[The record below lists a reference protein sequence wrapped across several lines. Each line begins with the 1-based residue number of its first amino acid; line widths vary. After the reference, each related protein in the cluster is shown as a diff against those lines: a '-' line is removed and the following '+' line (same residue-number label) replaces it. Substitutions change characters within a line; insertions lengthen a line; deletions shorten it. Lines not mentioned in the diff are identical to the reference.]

1 MGTQLVRG
9 KTTKILVL
17 NPNSSEA
24 MTDGMNTVI
33 GSIDLPYSTEIH
45 TYTGPEGAP
54 ASINDGK
61 DLEES
66 TTAVLKDLET
76 SYPNGVDYDGV
87 VIACYSVHPL
97 VSAMQHDHTEC
108 PNVVTGIFE
117 ASILAALSVLA
128 YGEAWGIITTGKFW
142 EEHLATGVGN
152 FLGAETRSPGTENS
166 KFAGVEST
174 GLNAS
179 DFHLGVDPSIVRQ
192 KLKEATKRLL
202 SKGRVRCVVMGCAGM
217 AGLEDIIREAAN
229 EEKGEEFAYSQLHV
243 VDGIRAAIMQLEHTI
258 KYQRLL
264 AWKAMI

>member
-17 NPNSSEA
+17 NPNSSKV
-24 MTDGMNTVI
+24 MTDGMNVVI

-66 TTAVLKDLET
+66 TAAVLKDLET
-76 SYPNGVDYDGV
+76 SYHNGVDYDGV

-97 VSAMQHDHTEC
+97 VPAMQHDHTKY

-142 EEHLATGVGN
+142 EEHLATGVDN

-179 DFHLGVDPSIVRQ
+179 DFHHGIDPAIVRR

-202 SKGRVRCVVMGCAGM
+202 SKGRVRCIVMGCAGM
-217 AGLEDIIREAAN
+217 AGLEDIIREAAK
-229 EEKGEEFAYSQLHV
+229 EEMGEGFAHSQLHV
-243 VDGIRAAIMQLEHTI
+243 VDGVRAAIMQLEHTI

-264 AWKAMI
+264 PGKP